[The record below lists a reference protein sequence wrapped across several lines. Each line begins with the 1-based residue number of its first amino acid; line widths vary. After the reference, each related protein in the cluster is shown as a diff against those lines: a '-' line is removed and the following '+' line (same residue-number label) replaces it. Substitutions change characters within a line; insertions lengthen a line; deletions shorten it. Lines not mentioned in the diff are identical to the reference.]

1 MQTNNYFADSEPKC
15 IPTIQ
20 AQCLPQYISICATSS
35 SSKKLM
41 KSTQF
46 KIVSNSDYMV
56 NNSRVFAL
64 LSVKHIQSTP
74 KKLIM

>member
-1 MQTNNYFADSEPKC
+1 
-15 IPTIQ
+15 
-20 AQCLPQYISICATSS
+20 
-35 SSKKLM
+35 M